1 MDKSSPAAC
10 DIISTMKAKI
20 IAIVVSVFSAFCA
33 LARDVQV
40 ANIDYSG
47 STARSVTLS
56 VSAGDAMMLYAAHGA
71 SDAGT
76 DLDAWETVE
85 PIREV
90 PASEEATAV
99 DVDLPEKP
107 DACFRFFLCTVVAP
121 FKKQLAFLK
130 SDGTQYFTLGTYHPD
145 QRCRIE
151 ADVRFD
157 TYLTSQ
163 GYWGAR
169 KAAASNACL
178 CLYDSG
184 NGRFRFDFAS
194 DTSPKFGN
202 ATFGYNRCKIVVSQ
216 REGVVLGGVGKQADV
231 NQSAFTAP
239 CPLMLFAFNNNGTAT
254 LPSKMTVWGFKVWT
268 NGVEEASSL
277 IYDLVPCVTDD
288 DTVTFYNRADKTF
301 LPVTSGSF
309 AYDEADVVP
318 STVGELTAVART
330 EVVKTIAPNREI
342 VSSRVF
348 RRDGK
353 LKVELSVT
361 EGHQACRVLAAYGA
375 ADAGEMLG
383 NWDACASL
391 GTVDAG
397 STSFVSEL
405 PFVWSDEIGYVRFF
419 LCWMPEEPG
428 PRCLRSTG
436 AQYVVTDYTATGTIK
451 IEAKLAFLDTAS
463 EAVVLWSGRTA
474 ANSNAFGLLLNQ
486 GDIRWDY
493 GNTMARTGMFPAQ
506 GEKIRTVTQTGLR
519 VTLDRNSTSCADLR
533 NFTAGAPLT
542 FFALNTAGAFSYLST
557 AMFAEVKVWSD
568 LDDDDSLVLDLVP
581 ALKDGR
587 CGFQNVLTGG
597 RFYPNSAEGDDLE
610 LCYAGVHPICS
621 SETRSHD
628 TGLVILVQ

>member
-1 MDKSSPAAC
+1 
-10 DIISTMKAKI
+10 MKTKI
-20 IAIVVSVFSAFCA
+20 IALVVSVFSAVGA

-40 ANIDYSG
+40 VNIDYSG
-47 STARSVTLS
+47 PTARSVTLS

-157 TYLTSQ
+157 NYAASQ

-169 KAAASNACL
+169 RAAGNSACL

-184 NGRFRFDFAS
+184 SYWLRFDRAS
-194 DTSPKFGN
+194 ST
-202 ATFGYNRCKIVVSQ
+202 ATQIGYKNFNHDRCKIVVSQ
-216 REGVVLGGVGKQADV
+216 TEGVVLNDVKLADV

-268 NGVEEASSL
+268 NGTDTTSL
-277 IYDLVPCVTDD
+277 LFDLVPCVKDD
-288 DTVTFYNRADKTF
+288 DTVTFYNRADKSF
-301 LPVTSGSF
+301 LPVTSGTF
-309 AYDEADVVP
+309 TYDEADVVP
-318 STVGELTAVART
+318 STVGDLTAVGCSDALTTVAEDRAIT
-330 EVVKTIAPNREI
+330 
-342 VSSRVF
+342 SSRVF
-348 RRDGK
+348 RQGGA

-361 EGHQACRVLAAYGA
+361 AGVEDYQVLAASGA
-375 ADAGEMLG
+375 SDAGDTL
-383 NWDACASL
+383 NDWDSCVSL
-391 GTVDAG
+391 GTLPAEA
-397 STSFVSEL
+397 TSFVAEL
-405 PFVWSDEIGYVRFF
+405 PFVWSDAVSHVRFF
-419 LCWMPEEPG
+419 LCRATETLG
-428 PRCLRSTG
+428 PRCLR
-436 AQYVVTDYTATGTIK
+436 ATGTQYIVTDHTPTGTTK

-463 EAVVLWSGRTA
+463 DAVVFWSGRTA
-474 ANSNAFGLLLNQ
+474 ANSQAFCLMLNS
-486 GDIRWDY
+486 GSVRWDY
-493 GNTMARTGMFPAQ
+493 GNQMASSGMYPTQ
-506 GEKIRTVTQTGLR
+506 GENIRTVTQTGLQLK
-519 VTLDRNSTSCADLR
+519 LDTHTVSCMSELQD
-533 NFTAGAPLT
+533 FTASAPLT
-542 FFALNTAGAFSYLST
+542 FFALNTASKVTYAST

-568 LDDDDSLVLDLVP
+568 LNDDGSLVLDLVP
-581 ALKDGR
+581 AKREGR
-587 CGFQNVLTGG
+587 CGFQNMLTGG

-610 LCYAGVHPICS
+610 LCYAGVHPIVS
-621 SETRSHD
+621 SETHAHG
-628 TGLVILVQ
+628 TGMMLLVR